1 MEKLNELPQA
11 FYGVI
16 QDGKVLMLPADDGQ
30 WLNKTTVVEAFR
42 ALERTADVNMAAAQ
56 AMRDDM
62 YHWKQRAEAA
72 EAERSALQDGFA
84 EAIRHKDRLADELNE
99 LAKQEPVAW
108 TSQANLVTLKSEQ
121 CKTLEF
127 MTGDKSIYSNP
138 VPLYARPAPAV
149 SLAELVPCPYPCGW
163 NNLLSHSMTDAA
175 FLASGLVEDEP
186 VSAGQRESVVLNND
200 RLIKVIT
207 AILRK
212 IEEAK

>member
-1 MEKLNELPQA
+1 MTEEQKQA
-11 FYGVI
+11 PIEVQRYSVC
-16 QDGKVLMLPADDGQ
+16 DGWIVADEGGR
-30 WLNKTTVVEAFR
+30 LVTYEAFL
-42 ALERTADVNMAAAQ
+42 ALA
-56 AMRDDM
+56 
-62 YHWKQRAEAA
+62 QRAEAA
-72 EAERSALQDGFA
+72 EAKLSALQDGFA

-207 AILRK
+207 AILRNIK
-212 IEEAK
+212 EAK